1 MYRLPSVF
9 TSSLRLIPASALSIP
24 VFRVLDMRGQVI
36 SGAEHYVRDL
46 DRAVLKKMLHTM
58 LQVEQMDLL
67 YLKLQRLN
75 YITFYMTA
83 QGEEGV
89 QAGCAAGLKDEDWL
103 CLQYREMGLCLYR
116 GISLQEVAHQI
127 HATRLDPNKGHQTPL
142 LFASQTARIQT
153 TSPPLGTQLPH
164 AAGIGYALRMQGKQ
178 SVCLG
183 LFGDGAA
190 SEGDAHAGM
199 NFASTRQSQ
208 TLFFCRNNG
217 FAISTPSTEQYAG
230 QGIAER
236 GVGYGMPA
244 VRVDGN
250 DPIAVLQATKTAR
263 AEVLN
268 RSGPVLVEALTYRR
282 GHHSTSDDSTRYRS
296 QDATHHYETVDNSI
310 LRFSKFLQLHGL
322 LDTEL
327 EQMRKSAAE
336 EVKVAWEEAKDTQQP
351 SWEAMFEDVYD
362 HPTPELLQQKAEFG
376 VHYHKYKQYYDNK
389 ILH

>member
-1 MYRLPSVF
+1 M
-9 TSSLRLIPASALSIP
+9 LR
-24 VFRVLDMRGQVI
+24 
-36 SGAEHYVRDL
+36 
-46 DRAVLKKMLHTM
+46 TM
-58 LQVEQMDLL
+58 VQVEQTDML

-89 QAGCAAGLKDEDWL
+89 QAGCAAGLEDEDWV
-103 CLQYREMGLCLYR
+103 CMQYREMGVCLYR
-116 GISLQEVAHQI
+116 GISLNEVAHQI

-142 LFASQTARIQT
+142 LFASQAARIQT

-164 AAGIGYALRMQGKQ
+164 AAGIGYSLRMQGKKN
-178 SVCLG
+178 VCLG
-183 LFGDGAA
+183 LFGDGAS

-199 NFASTRQSQ
+199 NFAATRQSQ

-230 QGIAER
+230 QGVAER

-250 DPIAVLQATKTAR
+250 DPIAVLQATKAAR

-268 RSGPVLVEALTYRR
+268 RPGPVLVEALTYRR
-282 GHHSTSDDSTRYRS
+282 GHHSSSDDSTRYRS
-296 QDATHHYETVDNSI
+296 QEVTQHYETVDNSI
-310 LRFSKFLQLHGL
+310 MRFSKFLQLHGL
-322 LDTEL
+322 ADMDL
-327 EQMRKSAAE
+327 E
-336 EVKVAWEEAKDTQQP
+336 EVRRKAAGEVKAAWEEAKGTPLP

-362 HPTPELLQQKAEFG
+362 QPTPELLQQKAEFG
-376 VHYHKYKQYYDNK
+376 AHYRKYKKYYDEK
-389 ILH
+389 VLH